1 MVRVRVR
8 VRVRIRVRVRVR
20 ARIRVGVRVGL
31 GFGLAVRA
39 DRVVCAMHEQEA
51 KVAAPARQERAAL
64 CLEPEEAVGGAVA
77 DPRLVV
83 DERVLLLG
91 LGLELGSEG
100 QG

>member
-1 MVRVRVR
+1 M
-8 VRVRIRVRVRVR
+8 
-20 ARIRVGVRVGL
+20 
-31 GFGLAVRA
+31 RA

-64 CLEPEEAVGGAVA
+64 CLEPEQAVGGAVA

>member
-1 MVRVRVR
+1 M
-8 VRVRIRVRVRVR
+8 
-20 ARIRVGVRVGL
+20 
-31 GFGLAVRA
+31 RA
-39 DRVVCAMHEQEA
+39 DRVVGAMHEQEA

-64 CLEPEEAVGGAVA
+64 GLETEQAVGGAVA
-77 DPRLVV
+77 DPRLMV